1 MKAVHHDLLAALALA
16 AVAPALTA
24 TAAATSAGPAA
35 SVAPASTPSATI
47 AAADA
52 ADLPLALPAGPVA
65 ELLPALAAQ
74 AGITVQ
80 ADAALLRG
88 VRSPGVAGRL
98 PVRAALAQL
107 LHGTGLVAREPSP
120 GVFVLV
126 RDPAASAS
134 TTAGAAAAAAAPDTL
149 ARLPNPPTLPVV
161 RTVARRDDDPTRP
174 PPGAGAAARSGGGA
188 FETPQAIST
197 IGRPLI
203 DALGAQRLND
213 VLDHVPGVSRQNDFG
228 GTWDNIAL
236 RGFAGHEDTGMSL
249 LRNGMAGNR
258 GYNAP
263 RDSANTERFE
273 FLRGPVGALY
283 GVSEPGGTL
292 NVVTRQAPLP
302 GEALPGRRI
311 ELQLGRWNARRL
323 ALDVG
328 ARLGGSAALRL
339 NAAAEHSGSFRDHVR
354 QRRELLAPALAWQP
368 APGTTLHYDG
378 EWLRQRAP
386 LDRGVVAVAGQ
397 LGRVP
402 VSHFYGEP
410 ADGDITL
417 VNRTHQLR
425 ITQRLAEA
433 WQWQAGLLA
442 RRGSMGGDSS
452 YGHAYGAGLASLA
465 EDGWLWRQRRRRD
478 FHSSDLGLQ
487 LDLLGTLQTGGVTHR
502 LLLGLEGFRFRLA
515 QQMQRTPG
523 AQWAAYGIDVFRPVY
538 RGAPLPEPQ
547 AFLSTHE
554 RQHGLGAYLQ
564 DEVALGQAWRLLL
577 GLRHDRYAQRVHD
590 RLGGAVQAQHLA
602 ATTPRIG
609 LGWLPAEGWA
619 AYASAG
625 ASFRPN
631 VGVDVHG
638 QAFVPERGRAREAG
652 LKWQAAGGRLAA
664 GLAAF
669 DIAKRQVLAAD
680 PEHPDFSLASA
691 RARSRGVEAEL
702 RGQLAP
708 GWRGLAVATRLTRAL
723 PQIPRASASLLLW
736 HDRPLGQGLLTLG
749 GGLTHVGARSGD
761 TGTPWLPSYTT
772 ARLSLQWQPQESRSV
787 SLQVDNLFDRRWYA
801 SAYNDAWVTPGTPRR
816 VTLALRQGF

>member
-1 MKAVHHDLLAALALA
+1 VKALHHLLLAAPVLA
-16 AVAPALTA
+16 AAAQPLSAAASQESLSSTAPVATTA
-24 TAAATSAGPAA
+24 TTASATSA
-35 SVAPASTPSATI
+35 
-47 AAADA
+47 AADI
-52 ADLPLALPAGPVA
+52 PLALPAGPLA

-88 VRSPGVAGRL
+88 VRSHRVAGRL
-98 PVRAALAQL
+98 PVHAALAQL
-107 LHGTGLVAREPSP
+107 LQGTGLVAREPSP

-134 TTAGAAAAAAAPDTL
+134 ATAGAAAAAAAAPDTGGPPPDPPS
-149 ARLPNPPTLPVV
+149 LPLV
-161 RTVARRDDDPTRP
+161 RAVARRADDAARP
-174 PPGAGAAARSGGGA
+174 PTGAGAATRSGGSA
-188 FETPQAIST
+188 FETPQAVIA

-302 GEALPGRRI
+302 DETLPGRSI

-323 ALDVG
+323 ALDLGDRVG
-328 ARLGGSAALRL
+328 GATALRL
-339 NAAAEHSGSFRDHVR
+339 NAAAEHNGSFRDHVS

-386 LDRGVVAVAGQ
+386 LDRGVVAVGGQ

-402 VSHFYGEP
+402 ASHFYGEP

-425 ITQRLAEA
+425 IAHRLAEG
-433 WQWQAGLLA
+433 WQVHAGLLA

-465 EDGWLWRQRRRRD
+465 DDGWLWRQRRRRD

-487 LDLLGTLQTGGVTHR
+487 LDLLGTLQAGGATHR
-502 LLLGLEGFRFRLA
+502 LLLGVEGFRFRLA
-515 QQMQRTPG
+515 QQMQRTPE
-523 AQWAAYGIDVFRPVY
+523 AQWPAYGIDVFQPVH

-547 AFLSTHE
+547 PFLSTSEH
-554 RQHGLGAYLQ
+554 QHGVGAYLQ
-564 DEVALGQAWRLLL
+564 DEVALDSAWRLLL
-577 GLRHDRYAQRVHD
+577 GLRQDRFAQRVHD
-590 RLGGAVQAQHLA
+590 RLGGTVKAQRLG

-609 LGWLPAEGWA
+609 LAWLPAEGWS

-631 VGVDVHG
+631 VGMDVRG
-638 QAFVPERGRAREAG
+638 LAFGPERGRAREAG

-669 DIAKRQVLAAD
+669 DIVKRQVLVAD
-680 PEHPDFSLASA
+680 PLHPDFSLAA
-691 RARSRGVEAEL
+691 AQAHSRGIEAEL
-702 RGQLAP
+702 RGELAP
-708 GWRGLAVATRLTRAL
+708 GWRGLAAATRLTRAL
-723 PQIPRASASLLLW
+723 PQIPRVSASLLLW

-749 GGLTHVGARSGD
+749 GGVTHVGARSGD
-761 TGTPWLPSYTT
+761 AGTPLLPSYTS
-772 ARLSLQWQPQESRSV
+772 ARLSVQWQPREGRSL
-787 SLQVDNLFDRRWYA
+787 SLQVDNLFDRPWYA
-801 SAYNDAWVTPGTPRR
+801 SAYNDAWVTPGAPRR